1 MALIVNL
8 NDLYV
13 KKEKKSFISTIKK
26 IVFIDQFHITKNY
39 TYSGFNMNT

>member
-26 IVFIDQFHITKNY
+26 LFLLTNFILQRITH
-39 TYSGFNMNT
+39 TVDLI